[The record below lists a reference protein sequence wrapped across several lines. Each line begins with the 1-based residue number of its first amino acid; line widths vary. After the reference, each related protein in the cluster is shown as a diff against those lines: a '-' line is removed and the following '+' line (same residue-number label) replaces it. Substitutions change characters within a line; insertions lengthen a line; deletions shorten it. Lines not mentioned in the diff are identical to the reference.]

1 MRAVTGPVGA
11 SGRIQCS
18 AVDHDQAYRP
28 ASGVTLPREP
38 KQERSRRKQEQLLAA
53 AESLFA
59 ERGYEAVTADDI
71 AERAGYGT
79 GTFYN
84 YFANKMQAFVMV
96 ADRHEQ
102 AVVPTLAPV
111 RAALEEGADVREAV
125 RATVRS
131 VLENKAR
138 VPWLV
143 GSWNRLVLTEP
154 DVAAFR
160 RRVNDAWEEQVAA
173 LVRAGMAAG
182 TIRPADPVGLASAM
196 RILVEAGTTEVVV
209 HGEPDADVFVESVT
223 VMLTALLLDEPP
235 A

>member
-1 MRAVTGPVGA
+1 MNR
-11 SGRIQCS
+11 
-18 AVDHDQAYRP
+18 DEAYRP

-38 KQERSRRKQEQLLAA
+38 KQDRSRRKQEQLLAA
-53 AESLFA
+53 AEALFA
-59 ERGYEAVTADDI
+59 ERGYEEVTADDI

-111 RAALEEGADVREAV
+111 RAALQDGGNVHCAV
-125 RATVRS
+125 RDTVRS
-131 VLENKAR
+131 ILENKAR

-154 DVAAFR
+154 AVAAFR
-160 RRVNDAWEEQVAA
+160 RRVNEAWEEQVAA
-173 LVRAGMAAG
+173 LVRAGMADG
-182 TIRPADPVGLASAM
+182 TIRQGDPAGLASAM
-196 RILVEAGTTEVVV
+196 RILVDAGTTEVVV
-209 HGEPDADVFVESVT
+209 HGQPDPETFVESVS
-223 VMLTALLLDEPP
+223 VLLTAMLIDEPP